1 MKKILFVCLGNIC
14 RSPAAEA
21 IAQSIIDKEHL
32 GNLFQVD
39 SAGLHGYHKDQ
50 KADRRMREAAAL
62 RGYDVTGISRPVE
75 YNDFEN
81 FDLIIGM
88 DQSNV
93 EALIGRAPSPEAVR
107 KIRPMSGYF
116 VAHPTWDH
124 VPDPYYGGAKGF
136 DLVLDLLEDGV
147 SNLIDSL
154 REEIAVG
161 SPENE
166 IRVKK

>member
-32 GNLFQVD
+32 GDLFQVD

-50 KADRRMREAAAL
+50 KADRRMRDATAL
-62 RGYDVTGISRPVE
+62 RGYDITSISRPVA
-75 YNDFEN
+75 YDDFEK
-81 FDLIIGM
+81 FDLIVGM
-88 DQSNV
+88 DQGNV
-93 EALIGRAPSPEAVR
+93 EALIGRAPSSEAVR
-107 KIRPMSGYF
+107 KIRPMAGYF
-116 VAHPTWDH
+116 AAHPAWNH

-147 SNLIDSL
+147 SNLIRSL
-154 REEIAVG
+154 REEIEAE
-161 SPENE
+161 SPKNE
-166 IRVKK
+166 IQAKK